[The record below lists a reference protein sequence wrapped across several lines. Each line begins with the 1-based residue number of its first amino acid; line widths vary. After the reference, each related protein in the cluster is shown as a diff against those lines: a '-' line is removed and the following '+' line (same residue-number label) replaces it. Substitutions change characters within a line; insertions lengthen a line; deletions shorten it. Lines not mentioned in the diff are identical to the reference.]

1 MDIGIKFHGNP
12 SNSVW
17 DISLWQNN
25 IAIYR
30 VVMLTW
36 LRMITNT
43 KQIKC
48 FPPRLMPLMSA
59 RVGMHAQICVIGY
72 KSTCCRYPVADTNMP
87 IHTLNW
93 WCWKL
98 SQPSPGQ
105 LHHSWW
111 WGNLLCSLSIE
122 DSSLERLP
130 ASILIT
136 SLTEIRKSLFSTLPF
151 SFSLCPVAF
160 TSCCS
165 LISTHIK
172 PQHTWWDFQYSS
184 QFQMAEMERSLCK
197 SSTCYHRH

>member
-1 MDIGIKFHGNP
+1 
-12 SNSVW
+12 
-17 DISLWQNN
+17 
-25 IAIYR
+25 
-30 VVMLTW
+30 
-36 LRMITNT
+36 
-43 KQIKC
+43 
-48 FPPRLMPLMSA
+48 MPLMSA

-72 KSTCCRYPVADTNMP
+72 KSTCCRYPEADTNMP
-87 IHTLNW
+87 IYTLNW

-98 SQPSPGQ
+98 IQPSPGQ

-165 LISTHIK
+165 LISAHIK

-184 QFQMAEMERSLCK
+184 QFQMAEMEQSLCK
-197 SSTCYHRH
+197 SSTCYHQH